1 MQIDK
6 KYTVL
11 ASVIAIALV
20 TVTAAFSQQE
30 HMEHQTQASSTYMPH
45 YGKTVLMHITSGD
58 ADDPHQVHK
67 ATMGA
72 DHALTWYRSGM
83 NVVIFLDAEGVLIG
97 AEEVPEE
104 LSRANDDLKKFLAEG
119 GRVIACSHC
128 VQVHGLEP
136 DAMLPSIEIDTHP
149 TMSRVQDILRSGATV
164 LDY

>member
-1 MQIDK
+1 MQINK
-6 KYTVL
+6 RYTIL
-11 ASVIAIALV
+11 ASILAIALI
-20 TVTAAFSQQE
+20 TTTAAFSQQE
-30 HMEHQTQASSTYMPH
+30 YAEHQLQTSSPYIPH
-45 YGKTVLMHITSGD
+45 HGKTILIHITSGE

-72 DHALTWYRSGM
+72 DHALAWHRSGM

-104 LSRANDDLKKFLAEG
+104 LSRANGDLIKFLSEG

-128 VQVHGLEP
+128 VQMHGLTP
-136 DAMLPSIEIDTHP
+136 DDMLPSIEIDTHP